1 MFLEKASVNLLM
13 NILDTPSYFWSAP
26 DALQV
31 LYKRCYDYLDMDE
44 RVETINVRYTV
55 LQDLLG
61 IARSVQESKHSVRLE
76 WVVIWL
82 ILIEVVIGVAT
93 ILLGAGH

>member
-1 MFLEKASVNLLM
+1 MLIFFDRSPPLFPPFSLL
-13 NILDTPSYFWSAP
+13 S
-26 DALQV
+26 QV
-31 LYKRCYDYLDMDE
+31 LYKRMRDYIDLDD
-44 RVETINVRYTV
+44 RLETINVRYTV

-61 IARSVQESKHSVRLE
+61 IARSVQEAKHSVRLE

-93 ILLGAGH
+93 ILLGQH

>member
-1 MFLEKASVNLLM
+1 MRDY
-13 NILDTPSYFWSAP
+13 IDLD
-26 DALQV
+26 DRL
-31 LYKRCYDYLDMDE
+31 
-44 RVETINVRYTV
+44 ETINVRYTV

-61 IARSVQESKHSVRLE
+61 IARSVQEAKHSVRLE

-93 ILLGAGH
+93 ILLGQH